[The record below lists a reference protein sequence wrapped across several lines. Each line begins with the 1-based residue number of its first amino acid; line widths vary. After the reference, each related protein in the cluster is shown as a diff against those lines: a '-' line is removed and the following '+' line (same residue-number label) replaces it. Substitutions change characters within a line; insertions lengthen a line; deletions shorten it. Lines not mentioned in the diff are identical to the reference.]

1 MKKVLLTIGL
11 FGLMLTLNTSCT
23 KEEQP
28 EPPHIVR
35 SESDTHGFAPT
46 GNTEIKGLFDYDTV
60 MHSSAILARTI
71 NTYTYSDGHV
81 EIDTLPYEFTLE
93 MGDSFNFYAQE
104 PLFSADSTTA
114 NGNGLFYAQGN
125 QSDQFPGQFT
135 IALKENGAPLE
146 AHATIDYAGS
156 TVELH
161 FTR

>member
-1 MKKVLLTIGL
+1 MKKILLTIGL

-28 EPPHIVR
+28 EPPHVVR

-93 MGDSFNFYAQE
+93 MGDSYTFYAGE
-104 PLFSADSTTA
+104 TYFSTDSTNA
-114 NGNGLFYAQGN
+114 YGNGVFYAKGN
-125 QSDQFPGQFT
+125 VDALFAGQFT
-135 IALKENGAPLE
+135 LSLKENGAPLE
-146 AHATIDYAGS
+146 AQAIIDYPGR
-156 TVELH
+156 TVKLH